1 MTQHPET
8 SSLSADLGT
17 EWLES
22 EYRGTIVCKICTQV
36 LRRLAL
42 LRCKFIAVMKTWTL
56 PIHSPHFSR
65 QHPFPSGGFILN
77 AKSNTECA
85 CVMTQAETT
94 YGASTVTDLV

>member
-1 MTQHPET
+1 MGERHLLLTRQRSLGVISYLTVTSQSVGRQPMTQHPET

-42 LRCKFIAVMKTWTL
+42 LRCKLIAVMKT
-56 PIHSPHFSR
+56 
-65 QHPFPSGGFILN
+65 
-77 AKSNTECA
+77 
-85 CVMTQAETT
+85 
-94 YGASTVTDLV
+94 